1 MIVLIIFA
9 NANCGFSPLYKHTDS
24 MEIFENID
32 IQKEENSLAYLIKE
46 ALERKA
52 PFADSGQNA
61 LQIEPQ
67 IKNSYGVITKENEI
81 TRYSVTLDVEYR
93 LYNKRT
99 KKVVFTNKVSA
110 TSDYSAAVT
119 FTGFATEIARK
130 DTYERLANTVA
141 EKMITEILI
150 YNLSEY
156 AP

>member
-1 MIVLIIFA
+1 
-9 NANCGFSPLYKHTDS
+9 
-24 MEIFENID
+24 MEIFKDID
-32 IQKEENSLAYLIKE
+32 IQKDQNSLTYLIKE
-46 ALERKA
+46 ALEERA
-52 PFADSGQNA
+52 TFAESGQHT
-61 LQIEPQ
+61 LQIEPS

-93 LYNKRT
+93 LYNKKT
-99 KKVVFTNKVSA
+99 KKVVFKNKVSA

-150 YNLSEY
+150 SNLSEY

>member
-1 MIVLIIFA
+1 
-9 NANCGFSPLYKHTDS
+9 
-24 MEIFENID
+24 MEIFKDID
-32 IQKEENSLAYLIKE
+32 IQKDQNSLAYLIKE
-46 ALERKA
+46 ALEEKA
-52 PFADSGQNA
+52 PFAETGRNT
-61 LQIEPQ
+61 LQIEPS

-93 LYNKRT
+93 LYNKKT

-130 DTYERLANTVA
+130 DTYERLADTVA

-150 YNLSEY
+150 SNLSEY

>member
-1 MIVLIIFA
+1 
-9 NANCGFSPLYKHTDS
+9 

-46 ALERKA
+46 ALEEKA
-52 PFADSGQNA
+52 PFAESGQNT
-61 LQIEPQ
+61 LQIEPS

-93 LYNKRT
+93 LYNKKT
-99 KKVVFTNKVSA
+99 KKVVFKNKVSA

-130 DTYERLANTVA
+130 DTYERLANSAA

-150 YNLSEY
+150 SKLSEY
-156 AP
+156 AS

>member
-1 MIVLIIFA
+1 
-9 NANCGFSPLYKHTDS
+9 
-24 MEIFENID
+24 MEIFKNID
-32 IQKEENSLAYLIKE
+32 IQKDQNSLAFLIE
-46 ALERKA
+46 ESLQEKA
-52 PFADSGQNA
+52 PFAESGQHA
-61 LQIEPQ
+61 LQLEPS

-93 LYNKRT
+93 LYNKKT
-99 KKVVFTNKVSA
+99 KKVVFKNKVSA

-150 YNLSEY
+150 SNLSEY

>member
-1 MIVLIIFA
+1 
-9 NANCGFSPLYKHTDS
+9 
-24 MEIFENID
+24 MEIFKDID
-32 IQKEENSLAYLIKE
+32 IQKDQNSLAYLIKE
-46 ALERKA
+46 MLEQKA
-52 PFADSGQNA
+52 PFTESGQNT
-61 LQIEPQ
+61 LQIEPS

-93 LYNKRT
+93 LYNKKT
-99 KKVVFTNKVSA
+99 KKVVFKNKVSA

-150 YNLSEY
+150 SNLSEH

>member
-1 MIVLIIFA
+1 
-9 NANCGFSPLYKHTDS
+9 
-24 MEIFENID
+24 MEIFKDID
-32 IQKEENSLAYLIKE
+32 IQKDQNSFAYLIKE
-46 ALERKA
+46 ALEGKA
-52 PFADSGQNA
+52 PFAESGQNT
-61 LQIEPQ
+61 LQIEPS

-93 LYNKRT
+93 LYNKKT
-99 KKVVFTNKVSA
+99 KKIVFKNKVSA
-110 TSDYSAAVT
+110 TSDFSAAVT

-150 YNLSEY
+150 SNLSEY